1 MVRSEILPLFVL
13 FVTTPRMMKPF
24 NQAARNWHV
33 RYHQTLLMVCLLLA
47 ATTGFTQTPVFTPLP
62 SDDGILVQLYTRFE
76 AQHKQQLSSLP
87 KEYREDY
94 KKIYQARWDNIKAK
108 FDDKEIYTDKA
119 AQQYLDAITNELVRT
134 NPVLAQKTF
143 RCFFSRS
150 SVPNASYIGHGI
162 ILFNMGLFHRLENE
176 SQAAFVIAHEIAHF
190 IMNHS
195 ENAINKYVAFVNS
208 AAIQAELRDIKGSQ
222 YGKRDRFDKLVKDM
236 TFSHSRHSRDH
247 ETEADSVAVALMT
260 NTRFDLR
267 GALGTLALLD
277 TIDAEPL
284 DMAAALK
291 AQFHTPAYPFQQ
303 KWIAREEGLLGGHAN
318 LAADTVLADSLKTH
332 PDCQLRIRQLLPAV
346 ERQAQTGKQA
356 NAIDAIRFEQFRQ
369 HFRYE
374 TIAYT
379 FSSKNYTRSLYL
391 TLAMMQQHPGDQYLI
406 THTGTLFNSMYA
418 AQKTHTLGKYIDLP
432 TPGYSAAYNLLLQ
445 FVQNL
450 HREQYAA
457 IGYHF
462 LTRHQDKL
470 TGYEPFKAVYTTS
483 AQIVKE

>member
-1 MVRSEILPLFVL
+1 
-13 FVTTPRMMKPF
+13 MMKPF
-24 NQAARNWHV
+24 NPAARHWHA
-33 RYHQTLLMVCLLLA
+33 RYHQLLLLACLLLA
-47 ATTGFTQTPVFTPLP
+47 ATTGWAQNTVFAPLP
-62 SDDGILVQLYTRFE
+62 SDDGILSQLYTRFE
-76 AQHKQQLSSLP
+76 EQHKQQVTSLP
-87 KEYREDY
+87 KENREDY
-94 KKIYQARWDNIKAK
+94 KKIYQARWDHIKAK

-119 AQQYLDAITNELVRT
+119 AQQYLDAISNELIRT

-150 SVPNASYIGHGI
+150 AVPNASYIGHGI
-162 ILFNMGLFHRLENE
+162 ILFNMGLFHRLDNE

-208 AAIQAELRDIKGSQ
+208 KEIQAELRDIKGSQ

-236 TFSHSRHSRDH
+236 TFSHRRHSRDH
-247 ETEADSVAVALMT
+247 ETEADSVAVALLS
-260 NTRFDLR
+260 NTRFDPR
-267 GALGTLALLD
+267 GALSTLALLD

-284 DMAAALK
+284 DMAEALK
-291 AQFHTPAYPFQQ
+291 AQFHTPAYPFQK
-303 KWIAREEGLLGGHAN
+303 KWIAKEEGLLGGHAN
-318 LAADTVLADSLKTH
+318 LVADTVLADSLKTH
-332 PDCQLRIRQLLPAV
+332 PDCQLRIRQLMPAI
-346 ERQAQTGKQA
+346 ERQAQSGKQL
-356 NAIDAIRFEQFRQ
+356 NAIDVARFEQFRQ

-379 FSSKNYTRSLYL
+379 FSNKNYTRSLYL
-391 TLAMMQQHPGDQYLI
+391 TLALLQQHPGDQYLV
-406 THTGTLFNSMYA
+406 THTGNLFNSMYT
-418 AQKTHTLGKYIDLP
+418 AQKTHTLGKYVDLP
-432 TPGYSAAYNLLLQ
+432 TPGYSASYNLLLQ

-462 LTRHQDKL
+462 LSRHQEKL
-470 TGYEPFKAVYTTS
+470 GTYEPFKAVYNNS